1 MNIHRTLIAACC
13 LALAGACAPEP
24 ESGAAPEA
32 ATPQVNLSPAAWPP
46 RELEKYLELEDI
58 NFPGNPEAKG
68 QSGAVTGSYH
78 PLAQRAGLEALAQ
91 GGSSVDAALTTAMTQ
106 ITAGAGAVISFFGIM
121 TLVHYDAAD
130 DQVHYLNAGWN
141 TVMGEDDPMSIP
153 GEIGMHGDALY
164 GTDHPTGRSA
174 LVGGFMRGVEAAHQR
189 FGKLPFKS
197 LFEPSIYIAEQGIPF
212 NQRLASYLEPRRQD
226 LARLPESKAFL
237 SKADGEWY
245 ELGDLFVQP
254 ALAKTLRAMA
264 EQGVDY
270 MYAGPWAEKAVAA
283 IQADGG
289 KMTLEDLAS
298 YQAQWNPPLKAEH
311 GGYEVYANG
320 LPSYGGLNMIEA
332 LHLGEAAGLRELGH
346 WSQSAESFR
355 RVSELLTAGTIP
367 FIQALAPDSLGQLYP
382 GMDFSPERRVT
393 LENARQLWQRMEA
406 GARLSN
412 WADAGVKHSDT
423 AVAIDRWG
431 NMTAIVHSINCVV
444 WGKTAIIVDGVSI
457 GDPAVNQKA
466 IVAQAGPGERLP
478 DPTEAGLLFKD
489 GKPVV
494 AFSSMAMGLHHETF
508 QSLTNF
514 MDFGMTLKQALDA
527 PSILYPKM
535 DGLRDGGLPSST
547 VRVMRGDF
555 SMELLEATGLPFE
568 EIEPEERRYSQGLW
582 VAIGRDPETGQLT
595 AASHPYTNAQALAL
609 D

>member
-1 MNIHRTLIAACC
+1 MNIHRTLITACC

-24 ESGAAPEA
+24 EGGAAPEA
-32 ATPQVNLSPAAWPP
+32 TAPQVNLSPAAWPP

-58 NFPGNPEAKG
+58 SFPGNPEAKG
-68 QSGAVTGSYH
+68 QGGAVTGSYH

-245 ELGDLFVQP
+245 EPGDLFVQP

-289 KMTLEDLAS
+289 KMTLEDLAG

-346 WSQSAESFR
+346 WSQNAESFR

-382 GMDFSPERRVT
+382 GMDFSPESRVS
-393 LENARQLWQRMEA
+393 LENARQLWQRMED

-412 WADAGVKHSDT
+412 WADPSVKHSDT
-423 AVAIDRWG
+423 AIAIDRWG

-466 IVAQAGPGERLP
+466 IIAQAGPGARLP

-582 VAIGRDPETGQLT
+582 VAIGRDPETGLLT

>member
-1 MNIHRTLIAACC
+1 MNIHRTLIAASC
-13 LALAGACAPEP
+13 LILAGACAPEP
-24 ESGAAPEA
+24 ESGAPPEA
-32 ATPQVNLSPAAWPP
+32 AAPQINLSPAAWPP

-58 NFPGNPEAKG
+58 SFPGNPEAKG
-68 QSGAVTGSYH
+68 QGGAVTGSYH

-121 TLVHYDAAD
+121 TLVHYDAAA

-174 LVGGFMRGVEAAHQR
+174 LVGGFMRGLEAAHQR

-212 NQRLASYLEPRRQD
+212 NQRLASYLAPRRQD

-245 ELGDLFVQP
+245 EPGDLFVQP

-346 WSQSAESFR
+346 WSESAESFR
-355 RVSELLTAGTIP
+355 RVSELLTAVFIP
-367 FIQALAPDSLGQLYP
+367 FIQALAPDSLAQLYP
-382 GMDFSPERRVT
+382 GMDFSPERRIT
-393 LENARQLWQRMEA
+393 LENARQLWQRMED

-412 WADAGVKHSDT
+412 WADAGARHSDT

-466 IVAQAGPGERLP
+466 IIAQAGPGARLP

-535 DGLRDGGLPSST
+535 DGLRDEGLPSST

-555 SMELLEATGLPFE
+555 SRELLEATGLPFE
-568 EIEPEERRYSQGLW
+568 EIEPEARRYAQGLW
-582 VAIGRDPETGQLT
+582 VAIGRDPETGLLT